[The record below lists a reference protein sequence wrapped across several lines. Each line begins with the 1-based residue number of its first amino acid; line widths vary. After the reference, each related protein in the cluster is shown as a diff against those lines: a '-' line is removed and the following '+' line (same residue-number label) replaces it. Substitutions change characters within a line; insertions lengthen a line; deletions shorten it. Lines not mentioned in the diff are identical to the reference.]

1 MRLLWLLLFGSLFL
15 SGCVEPTTTEAE
27 AYTLSVEPPVN
38 GRVTAQ
44 PSLDCP
50 GSCTLELN
58 EVSTV
63 TLTAIPST
71 GYTVNGWSGACEG
84 QTGSSCTLEANRDLS
99 VGVLFAPENDP
110 ATEPEPDVPETA
122 GEVQIHFLDV
132 GQGDS
137 VLLIGTGGQT
147 VLYDGGRWD
156 DDALPYLQA
165 LGVEALDLVIASHPD
180 ADHIGGLD
188 TVIRAY
194 KPRFYMDN
202 SLGTDTRV
210 YRDLLAAVEEA
221 GSQVLEPTRRTISLG
236 EASLEIIPPPLIES
250 YGRNSNSIGVVLDFG
265 DFEAALTGDAE
276 REQFEWWLENTPEYL
291 REVEVY
297 KSSHHGSKNGDTLE
311 SMQTWQPEA
320 VVIGVGEDNPYNHP
334 TEQALSLYRGVGATI
349 YRTDRDGAV
358 VVTARAD
365 GGYSVVTEKNVPDAQ
380 PVPPSEPSPPPSTRQ
395 GARVVCVYYN
405 PPGRDDGN
413 EYVRVEALSEVDVS
427 GWTIEDESG
436 RSFALPSTR
445 ASVGEIITV
454 PNLGG
459 AAWNNSGDTAS
470 LFDPAGT
477 LIGSHSYA
485 GDREG
490 ACE

>member
-1 MRLLWLLLFGSLFL
+1 MRPLWLLLVSLILL
-15 SGCVEPTTTEAE
+15 SACVEPTTTEVKV
-27 AYTLSVEPPVN
+27 YTLSVEPPVN

-44 PSLDCP
+44 SSLDCP
-50 GSCTLELN
+50 SSCTLELD

-63 TLTAIPST
+63 TLTAIPNT
-71 GYTVNGWSGACEG
+71 GYAVNGWSGDCKG
-84 QTGSSCTLEANRDLS
+84 QLGSSCALEANRDLR
-99 VGVLFAPENDP
+99 VGVLFTPENNP
-110 ATEPEPDVPETA
+110 VTEPEPDAPETA

-165 LGVEALDLVIASHPD
+165 LGIETLNLVIASHPD

-194 KPRFYMDN
+194 KPRLYMDN
-202 SLGTDTRV
+202 GLGTDTGV

-265 DFEAALTGDAE
+265 NFEAALTGDAE
-276 REQFEWWLENTPEYL
+276 REQFQWWLENTPEYL

-311 SMQTWQPEA
+311 SVQTWQPET
-320 VVIGVGEDNPYNHP
+320 VVIGVGEDNPYGHP
-334 TEQALSLYRGVGATI
+334 AQEALDLYRGVGTTV
-349 YRTDRDGAV
+349 YRTDKDGAV

-365 GGYSVVTEKNVPDAQ
+365 GGYTVATEKGEPDAQ
-380 PVPPSEPSPPPSTRQ
+380 PVPPSEPSPPPSTGQ
-395 GARVVCVYYN
+395 ARVVCVYYN

-436 RSFALPSTR
+436 RSFALPSVQ
-445 ASVGEIITV
+445 ASAGEIITV
-454 PNLGG
+454 PNSGG
-459 AAWNNSGDTAS
+459 AAWNNGGDTAF
-470 LFDPAGT
+470 LFDASGVLVDT
-477 LIGSHSYA
+477 HSYV
-485 GDREG
+485 GGGEG
-490 ACE
+490 VCE